1 MESDVAL
8 FSTPDPTGV
17 GTQMVAVNV
26 HLNKLSKQY
35 AKGVTPRGS
44 GLDFLKHSKLQPP
57 FIESVQETLQ
67 NPQKGSEWAKIAGF
81 QATFR

>member
-1 MESDVAL
+1 MAL

-57 FIESVQETLQ
+57 FIESVQETPSKRAASGRNLR
-67 NPQKGSEWAKIAGF
+67 GF
-81 QATFR
+81 KATFR

>member
-1 MESDVAL
+1 
-8 FSTPDPTGV
+8 
-17 GTQMVAVNV
+17 MVAVNV

-67 NPQKGSEWAKIAGF
+67 KGSEWAKIAGF
-81 QATFR
+81 QAIFR

>member
-1 MESDVAL
+1 MASDVAL

-57 FIESVQETLQ
+57 F
-67 NPQKGSEWAKIAGF
+67 
-81 QATFR
+81 

>member
-1 MESDVAL
+1 MESGVAL

-44 GLDFLKHSKLQPP
+44 FLKHSISKLQPP
-57 FIESVQETLQ
+57 FIESVQETL
-67 NPQKGSEWAKIAGF
+67 QKGSEWAKIAGF